1 MWDIQS
7 RKNDMDESVDGCSV
21 SRLWHI
27 DWAAAKHH
35 ICVRAAE
42 AAEKEKKCSVKT
54 CLTKTKLL

>member
-1 MWDIQS
+1 
-7 RKNDMDESVDGCSV
+7 MDESVDGCSV